1 MMVIQGNLPANT
13 FGSGTNN
20 NTELL
25 QIPADRCVWGF
36 SADTSGNGYDVL
48 SAYYIGAGTTH
59 VIIANP
65 RLGFIGKSGRFVAM
79 TT

>member
-13 FGSGTNN
+13 FGTGTNN
-20 NTELL
+20 ATELL

-36 SADTSGNGYDVL
+36 NAAPEGGYQIL
-48 SAYYIGAGTTH
+48 SAYYIGTATTH

-65 RLGFIGKSGRFVAM
+65 RLGYIGKSGRFVEIAR
-79 TT
+79 